1 MKFIL
6 RILLLLA
13 IAPVFIQKVYAQ
25 ENKPVPLRNIPTG
38 KDKVVPKDTVITS
51 EKGVPQQDVS
61 DALRRLFHLKPAL
74 VNDTI
79 GTKPQL
85 SVVPA
90 IGYTL
95 VSRLAIVLSGNV
107 AFRTAP
113 QSRISTIVA
122 STDYTQNKQFTVPI
136 QTSIW
141 TKDNEYNFIGDYRFY
156 KYPQSTY
163 GLGSSASIKND
174 DPMDYSFFQFYETAQ
189 RHVAGN
195 WYTGIGYLFDDH
207 WNISHQGPKNNAP
220 SDYAAYHP
228 REHTISTGPTITA
241 LYDSRDN
248 SINPSKG
255 WFGNF
260 QFRTSFKS
268 FGSTYDWQS
277 MIIDIR
283 KYVRFPAGSANV
295 LAFWTYEWLVL
306 GGKAPYL
313 DLPSTSWD
321 PNSATGRGYIQGRY
335 RGAQMIYGEVEYRYR
350 LTSDG
355 LLGGVFFMNAQS
367 LSARQHTNLQ
377 TVQPAFG
384 PGLRVKLNKVSKTNI
399 AIDYG
404 FGSQGSR
411 GLFIDVGEIF

>member
-1 MKFIL
+1 MKIIFKS
-6 RILLLLA
+6 LLLLLGVA
-13 IAPVFIQKVYAQ
+13 CTRYSYAQ
-25 ENKPVPLRNIPTG
+25 ETKHVPLTNIPTG
-38 KDKVVPKDTVITS
+38 KGKVIPKDTVIMS
-51 EKGVPQQDVS
+51 DKGVQQQDVS
-61 DALRRLFHLKPAL
+61 DALRRLFGLKPAP

-95 VSRLAIVLSGNV
+95 VSRLAVVLSGNI
-107 AFRTAP
+107 AFRTSP
-113 QSRISTIVA
+113 QSRISTIIA

-141 TKDNEYNFIGDYRFY
+141 SKDNEYNFIGDYRFY

-163 GLGSSASIKND
+163 GLGSSASIKNE

-189 RHVAGN
+189 RHVGGN

-207 WNISHQGPKNNAP
+207 WNITHNGPKDGAR

-228 REHTISTGPTITA
+228 RNHTISTGPTITA

-255 WFGNF
+255 WFGNI
-260 QFRTSFKS
+260 QFRTSFES
-268 FGSTYDWQS
+268 LGSSYDWQS
-277 MIIDIR
+277 MIIDVR
-283 KYVRFPAGSANV
+283 KYFRFPAGSENV

-335 RGAQMIYGEVEYRYR
+335 RGAQMVYGEVEYRYR
-350 LTSDG
+350 ITSDG
-355 LLGGVFFMNAQS
+355 LLNGVAFFNAQS
-367 LSARQHTNLQ
+367 LSAQQHTRLQ
-377 TVQPAFG
+377 TVQPGFG
-384 PGLRVKLNKVSKTNI
+384 PGLRIKLNKVSKTNI

-404 FGSQGSR
+404 FGSQGSK
-411 GLFIDVGEIF
+411 GLFIDVGEVF